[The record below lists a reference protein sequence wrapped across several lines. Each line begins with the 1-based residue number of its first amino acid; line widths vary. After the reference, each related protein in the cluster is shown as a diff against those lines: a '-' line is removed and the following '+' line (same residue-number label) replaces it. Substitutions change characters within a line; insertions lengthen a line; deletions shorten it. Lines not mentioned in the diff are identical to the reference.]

1 MPKNKNRP
9 SKIKVRKHLN
19 ADAMF
24 GAIRNEFEKIPEF
37 RVVPNKAMQVWKYGH
52 VLLYKHLI
60 FATCCQKL

>member
-37 RVVPNKAMQVWKYGH
+37 RVKNDISIPDALMSAFCH
-52 VLLYKHLI
+52 V
-60 FATCCQKL
+60 FAQDTFVAAI